1 LQTSRPDIY
10 ALGDCVGIN
19 GQSCRFIAPLRRQAE
34 TIAAEITGTEH
45 SGYTHT
51 NPVVRL
57 KTRSVGVEVLG
68 RPQPGAAWQ
77 VEADNADTLVLYQ
90 PQSGGQNARVTLT
103 LRG

>member
-1 LQTSRPDIY
+1 M
-10 ALGDCVGIN
+10 V
-19 GQSCRFIAPLRRQAE
+19 E

-68 RPQPGAAWQ
+68 RSQPGAVWQ
-77 VEADNADTLVLYQ
+77 VEADNADALVLYQ